1 MWRNQKM
8 FKKLSAVL
16 VIWVILLS
24 SPIAYS
30 ADVCFDEKVAAQI
43 VVDLE
48 KYKILQQ
55 QLNILEKQNEQLEK
69 QIELHKQINALQ
81 RDQIEIT
88 KKTLEDYKKLMED
101 KDKLCEQKVKDAKP
115 TLSSTIVQNGI
126 FTLIGVAIGALLF

>member
-1 MWRNQKM
+1 M
-8 FKKLSAVL
+8 FKKLSVAL
-16 VIWVILLS
+16 MIWAILLS
-24 SPIAYS
+24 SSVAYS

-55 QLNILEKQNEQLEK
+55 QVDILEKQNEQLEK
-69 QIELHKQINALQ
+69 QIELYKQVNSLQ
-81 RDQIEIT
+81 REQVEIT
-88 KKTLEDYKKLMED
+88 KKTLDDYKKLMED

-115 TLSSTIVQNGI
+115 TLTSTIVQNGI

>member
-1 MWRNQKM
+1 M

-55 QLNILEKQNEQLEK
+55 QLDILEKQNEQLEK